1 MAAAGFSARRTSS
14 GTVNSHRGS
23 RTPAALT
30 AASRLA
36 VLLLSGFHA
45 WLFWTHLASGRLA
58 EPAVASRW
66 GIGLLLAAA
75 FLALRN
81 ASIPLTRGRRALVLW
96 VLVAFLHAHAVLA
109 PRGALSDPPPLDE
122 VVAAFVL
129 QAASTATLFCAG
141 LVLFAIALRS
151 RAQGNP
157 RPALAGAQPV
167 DVGRAADGWRLVLSP
182 RPPPS
187 LA

>member
-1 MAAAGFSARRTSS
+1 MAAAGFSARCTIS
-14 GTVNSHRGS
+14 GTVTSPRGS
-23 RTPAALT
+23 RPLAALP

-75 FLALRN
+75 FFALRG

-96 VLVAFLHAHAVLA
+96 VLVAFLHAHAVLS
-109 PRGALSDPPPLDE
+109 PRGALSDPPALDE
-122 VVAAFVL
+122 AVAAFVL
-129 QAASTATLFCAG
+129 QAASTATLLCAG
-141 LVLFAIALRS
+141 LVFLGIALAL
-151 RAQGNP
+151 RARGNP
-157 RPALAGAQPV
+157 RPVWAGAPPV
-167 DVGRAADGWRLVLSP
+167 DRRRDADGWRLLLAP
-182 RPPPS
+182 RPPPRS
-187 LA
+187 